1 MMINLL
7 PFFMRSLT
15 SGYLKK
21 LLSGVRKIRVKYFAS
36 SVHKNMDIKISIKA
50 LKVALWM
57 YMIDFLYILLS
68 Y

>member
-1 MMINLL
+1 
-7 PFFMRSLT
+7 MRSLT

-21 LLSGVRKIRVKYFAS
+21 LLRGVRKNCIKYFAS
-36 SVHKNMDIKISIKA
+36 SVHKNMDIKILLKA